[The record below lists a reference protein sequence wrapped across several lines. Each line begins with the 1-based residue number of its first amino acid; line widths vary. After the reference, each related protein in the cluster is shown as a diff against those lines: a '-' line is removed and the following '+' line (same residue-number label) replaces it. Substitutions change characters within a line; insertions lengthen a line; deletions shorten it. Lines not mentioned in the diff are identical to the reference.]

1 MKSDLI
7 IDSVPKSW
15 VDAQYSLMPREVQ
28 DLDRIVYG
36 VVRHRQ
42 IIQNYFPTVPVPKGV
57 RYRKLTIAQELREP
71 IFSDDFMTEDI
82 DEVKKAEHT
91 YYLVHMHKDFKLNMI
106 DIDASRNQ
114 QYYNITI
121 ETLNIREAVKTIA
134 DYKERSLFRGYD
146 ILNPGKSAAIEQGL
160 IDTDVAGLITS
171 TTGDG
176 TRNTFS
182 AAGDNSGINSAGD
195 GPLSIGDAMDSLIA
209 DQYYG
214 PYVFWMTPDVYG
226 QLAQNFNTTTHISDI
241 ERMQSM
247 IDLKG
252 NKILEAMDVSHYLIK
267 AAAAADN
274 GAMEMFQRKTPDGE
288 PTAVILESYPVQHH
302 PIQMSSLGIK
312 GKVIWAGCAAT
323 LRLAAFT
330 QETSV
335 DLIA

>member
-1 MKSDLI
+1 MKEDLI
-7 IDSVPKSW
+7 TDSIPQSW
-15 VDAQYSLMPREVQ
+15 VDAQYSLFPREVE

-57 RYRKLTIAQELREP
+57 RNRVIAIAQELREP
-71 IFSDDFMTEDI
+71 IFDDDFMTEDI
-82 DEVKKAEHT
+82 DEVKKAEFT
-91 YYLVHMHKDFKLNMI
+91 YYLGFMHKDFKLNMI

-114 QYYNITI
+114 KYYNTTI
-121 ETLNIREAVKTIA
+121 ETLNIREAAKTIT
-134 DYKERSLFRGYD
+134 DYKERYLFRGYD
-146 ILNPGKSAAIEQGL
+146 ILNPAKTAAIDQGL
-160 IDTDVAGLITS
+160 IDTDAAGLITS

-176 TRNTFS
+176 TRNTFQ
-182 AAGDNSGINSAGD
+182 AAGDNNGINSAGD

-214 PYVFWMTPDVYG
+214 PYNFFMTPDVYG
-226 QLAQNFNTTTHISDI
+226 QLAQNFNSTTHISDI
-241 ERMQSM
+241 ERMQAM

-252 NKILEAMDVSHYLIK
+252 NKILEAMDVTHYLIK
-267 AAAAADN
+267 AAAVADN

-288 PTAVILESYPVQHH
+288 PTAVILEAYPVQHH
-302 PIQMSSLGIK
+302 PIAMSSLGIK
-312 GKVIWAGCAAT
+312 GKVIWGGTSST

-335 DLIA
+335 NLIA

>member
-1 MKSDLI
+1 MKDALI
-7 IDSVPKSW
+7 TDSLPQSW
-15 VDAQYSLMPREVQ
+15 VDAQYSLMPREVE

-36 VVRHRQ
+36 VVRHRA
-42 IIQNYFPTVPVPKGV
+42 IAQNYFPTVKVPKGV
-57 RYRKLTIAQELREP
+57 RYRKVAIAQELREP
-71 IFSDDFMTEDI
+71 IFSGDFMTEDI
-82 DEVKKAEHT
+82 DEVKKAEYT
-91 YYLVHMHKDFKLNMI
+91 YYMIFMHKDFKLNMI
-106 DIDASRNQ
+106 DMDASEQQ
-114 QYYNITI
+114 QYYNVTI

-134 DYKERSLFRGYD
+134 DYKERALWRGYD
-146 ILNPGKSAAIEQGL
+146 ALNPAKDGAMDQGL
-160 IDTDVAGLITS
+160 IDTDAAGICTS
-171 TTGDG
+171 STGDG

-195 GPLSIGDAMDSLIA
+195 GPLSIGDAMDSMIA

-214 PYVFWMTPDVYG
+214 PYVFVMTPDVYG
-226 QLAQNFNTTTHISDI
+226 QLAQNFNSTTHISDI
-241 ERMQSM
+241 ERMQAM

-252 NKILEAMDVSHYLIK
+252 NKILEAMDVTHYLIK
-267 AAAAADN
+267 AAASADN

-288 PTAVILESYPVQHH
+288 PTCVILESYPVSHH

-312 GKVIWAGCAAT
+312 GKVIWGGTAAT